1 MSSSPVS
8 TSSKSPAAVAGG
20 SVAGLSRV
28 SPAQARDQKIRA
40 VLDEYEVTSPSL
52 IQRLMPLPVGREEKR
67 NFVRLL
73 RLHGVSYADIKNL
86 GELST
91 SLSTLRGWDR
101 MKKPPS
107 ARPRTP
113 RWTTRDVSCPPLPR
127 VNTLY

>member
-1 MSSSPVS
+1 
-8 TSSKSPAAVAGG
+8 
-20 SVAGLSRV
+20 
-28 SPAQARDQKIRA
+28 
-40 VLDEYEVTSPSL
+40 
-52 IQRLMPLPVGREEKR
+52 MPLPVGREEKR

-113 RWTTRDVSCPPLPR
+113 RWTTRDIGIMYQA
-127 VNTLY
+127 VNTVLGTMDIGSPGFWRRVEEEMPKLNATHRFSAQAIAAKYDNRSRGDIARQRANTRAQ